1 MNAKVFS
8 DNRFTGYSR
17 LVKSMLDR
25 LVAAIALLF
34 FSPMLLIMAI
44 AIYLRMGS
52 PVFFS
57 QPRPGK
63 DGRIFTFY
71 KFRTMTGERNSDDNL
86 LPDEQ
91 RLTAF
96 GQFLRKTSLDELP
109 QLWNVFKGDMSFV
122 GPRPLLVQY
131 LELYNPEQ
139 ARRHE
144 VKPGITGWVQVN
156 GRNALSWEEKFQ
168 LDVWYVEHWSL
179 WLDLKILFLTII
191 KVVLREGI
199 SQEGYATMPK
209 FTGKGVADE

>member
-25 LVAAIALLF
+25 LVAASALLF
-34 FSPMLLIMAI
+34 FSPMLLIIAI

-71 KFRTMTGERNSDDNL
+71 KFRTMTGDRNSEGNL

-156 GRNALSWEEKFQ
+156 GRNTLSWEEKFQ

-199 SQEGYATMPK
+199 SQDGYATMPE